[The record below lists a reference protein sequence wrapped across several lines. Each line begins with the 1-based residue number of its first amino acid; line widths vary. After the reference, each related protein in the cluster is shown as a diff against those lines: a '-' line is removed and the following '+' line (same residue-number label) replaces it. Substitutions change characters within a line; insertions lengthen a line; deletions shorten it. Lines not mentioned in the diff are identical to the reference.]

1 MSQNSSFE
9 LFGNLLAAKTGND
22 VGAILRALG
31 DFPKEV
37 ALGEPF
43 GAGFAWQPIGGRTT
57 NVSTVELATHPGR
70 AIVERINNSIDAL
83 IDERLASAKFVEK
96 PATPA
101 DAARLCF
108 GRPAQPEKL
117 VAWFDESDAQAEA
130 ARLSVVLLDGL
141 SREEPRLDVFDGGP
155 GIPAAKFCNTILS
168 LNVENKIKVP
178 YALGLFG
185 QGGSA
190 SFAFASFT
198 LIISRSTEEP
208 GRVAFTIVRRC
219 EIEGWKESCYAFL
232 TTRDASGCWQIPS
245 VEAVKDSPVQIYGKT
260 SDVAVDAK
268 LPAFRSG
275 TLVRHFDY
283 KLPQM
288 GNALSSSQK
297 NLYHSL
303 HYLLFDPLLPYRVT
317 DLREG
322 SVDTRHVAGSR
333 NRLMKLV
340 EKSKESGNGSRT
352 ELKHY
357 HRLEYI
363 APPGSNDPCIGVE
376 WWVVFSW
383 RKEQDGRLELR
394 SGTEQFADRDHPI
407 IFTYHGQDHGELT
420 ADCLR
425 KLGLNLLRRHMV
437 IHLDVSRADGNT
449 KRELFTA
456 TRENLKRSSVLDGLT
471 ERLTQLLS
479 EDARLYALEKELT
492 DRALSAASS
501 TETAALKERVIEL
514 LQEHGLEVGTVPGT
528 RRRRRRLPRPSV
540 GGPRESLPPIPTLP
554 FPKVTRFDV
563 VRPVNGTVARR
574 GESKNVWIETD
585 ASDEFDRQGLIQI
598 RCEPPLLEITSKTPL
613 RGGRMKYG
621 LMPVAAAVPSETG
634 ALIVSLRVPTTTG
647 SAEKFHHRIEFEIGP
662 ERTYEEN
669 EIVYVPEIE
678 IVGLAP
684 SDCST
689 HETWRTVWPDIEPS
703 QASAARTVA
712 YKVYQNGRTIV
723 YFNSEFPPYANC
735 VAKWKSRTAD
745 AAKMFA
751 DEYKLYLAFHAVL
764 QSVVERPQIELE
776 QLDKITEQER
786 ALTAMLIVK
795 HSDTLVAMHHK
806 AGVSR

>member
-1 MSQNSSFE
+1 MLDT
-9 LFGNLLAAKTGND
+9 LFKDLLSAKTGAD
-22 VGAILRALG
+22 VRTLLDSLG

-37 ALGEPF
+37 ALGEAF
-43 GAGFAWQPIGGRTT
+43 GVGFAWQPVGGRTT

-83 IDERLASAKFVEK
+83 IDERLTSATFIEK

-108 GRPAQPEKL
+108 GRPNQPEEL
-117 VAWFDESDAQAEA
+117 VAWFNESDADVEA
-130 ARLSVVLLDGL
+130 ARLSVLLLDGV
-141 SREEPRLDVFDGGP
+141 SREQPRLDVFDGGP
-155 GIPAAKFCNTILS
+155 GIPAAKFSNTILS

-198 LIISRSTEEP
+198 LIASRSNDDP
-208 GRVAFTIVRRC
+208 ARVAFTIIRRC
-219 EIEGWKESCYAFL
+219 EIRGWKESCYAFL
-232 TTRDASGCWQIPS
+232 TIRDAAGGWRIPS
-245 VEAVKDSPVQIYGKT
+245 VEVAKESPVQIYGKT
-260 SDVAVDAK
+260 GDAAVDAK
-268 LPAFRSG
+268 LPTLRIG

-322 SVDTRHVAGSR
+322 SIDTRHVAGSR

-340 EKSKESGNGSRT
+340 EKSKDSGSGSRT

-357 HRLEYI
+357 HPLEFI

-425 KLGLNLLRRHMV
+425 KLGLNLLRRHIV
-437 IHLDVSRADGNT
+437 VHVDVSRADGNT
-449 KRELFTA
+449 KRDLFTA

-514 LQEHGLEVGTVPGT
+514 LQEHGLEVSTVPGT
-528 RRRRRRLPRPSV
+528 RRRRRRVPRLSV
-540 GGPRESLPPIPTLP
+540 GGAREKLPPIPTLP
-554 FPKVTRFDV
+554 FPQVTRFDV

-585 ASDEFDRQGLIQI
+585 GSDEFDRQGLIQI
-598 RCEPPLLEITSKTPL
+598 CCEPPLLEITNKKPL
-613 RGGRMKYG
+613 HGGRMKWG
-621 LMPVAAAVPSETG
+621 LMPVAAAVPGKTG
-634 ALIVSLRVPTTTG
+634 ALIISLRVPTTSG
-647 SAEKFHHRIEFEIGP
+647 SVEKFQHRIEFEIGP
-662 ERTYEEN
+662 ERTCEDD
-669 EIVYVPEIE
+669 EIVFVPEIE

-689 HETWRTVWPDIEPS
+689 HETWRTVWPDVEPS

-723 YFNSEFPPYANC
+723 YFNSEFPPYASR
-735 VAKWKSRTAD
+735 VAKWKFKSAD

-795 HSDTLVAMHHK
+795 HADTLVAMHHK
-806 AGVSR
+806 AGVGR